1 MYQAIQ
7 TKFLGPTNTRGAR
20 VKAIADA
27 GSITVQWDH
36 RLGIFENHEAAAVA
50 LARRYGWPEDMVGGG
65 LPGRGYAFVRREPA
79 TADLLAA
86 LRAMLAKHDDRDA
99 PSDLWPAEAAQARAA
114 IAKAGG

>member
-36 RLGIFENHEAAAVA
+36 RLNIQDNHRAAAVA
-50 LARRYGWPEDMVGGG
+50 LARRYGWGEDWTGGG
-65 LPGRGYAFVRREPA
+65 LPGSGYAFVRRE
-79 TADLLAA
+79 
-86 LRAMLAKHDDRDA
+86 
-99 PSDLWPAEAAQARAA
+99 
-114 IAKAGG
+114 G